1 MAGATKMPGRA
12 PRLRQAERVRLDD
25 LLAALDDQP
34 ALRGLSVLGV
44 DADRFATV
52 ELRAAAH
59 DSRRLVPGDLFCCV
73 RGRLHDGHDHAAA
86 AVAAGAAALLVERPL
101 GLGVP
106 ELVVPD
112 VRRAM
117 GPVAAVLLG
126 DPSATLDVVGV
137 TGTNGKT
144 TTTHLLAAV
153 LNRAGRNCG
162 VIGTL
167 SGVRTTPEAPEL
179 QQLLA
184 AFLAEGRRSVAMEVS
199 SHALDLHRVDGTHF
213 RVAVFTNLSRDHLD
227 HHADMAAYFQA
238 KAMLFEPDRCEL
250 AVLCTDDPHG
260 RLLLDAALVPSLGY
274 GIADATDLEIS
285 ETGSRF
291 TWRGVAMAI
300 ALPGRFNVLNALAAA
315 TVAAHLGV
323 PPEVIAAGL
332 ADVSSIP
339 GRFELVHEGQPFVAA
354 VDFAHT
360 PDGLENLLVAA
371 RELAGPGRVV
381 VVFGAGGDRDP
392 SKRPEMGE
400 VVARLAD
407 VVVLTTDNPRH
418 EDPAAIMASV
428 QRGLADHPDVTSE
441 PDRAAAIALGVA
453 ACRPGDVLLVA
464 GKGHETTQTI
474 GDVVTPFVDREVLAG
489 ALRARAAEVGW

>member
-1 MAGATKMPGRA
+1 M
-12 PRLRQAERVRLDD
+12 RLDD

-274 GIADATDLEIS
+274 GIADAADLEIS

-360 PDGLENLLVAA
+360 PDA
-371 RELAGPGRVV
+371 LAGVLGSPARTRPGLRCRTRANGSWRRLASPSRSTGWIHCWWRRASWPARAGWWWCSGRVAI
-381 VVFGAGGDRDP
+381 GTLP
-392 SKRPEMGE
+392 SAPRWARWWPDWPMWWCSPPITLDTRTRLRSWLPCSVDSPTIPTSRVSPTGRPPSRSGW
-400 VVARLAD
+400 
-407 VVVLTTDNPRH
+407 RH
-418 EDPAAIMASV
+418 AAPATCSSW
-428 QRGLADHPDVTSE
+428 P
-441 PDRAAAIALGVA
+441 
-453 ACRPGDVLLVA
+453 
-464 GKGHETTQTI
+464 
-474 GDVVTPFVDREVLAG
+474 
-489 ALRARAAEVGW
+489 ARATRPPRPSATW

>member
-1 MAGATKMPGRA
+1 MPGR
-12 PRLRQAERVRLDD
+12 PRRLRQAERVRLER
-25 LLAALDDQP
+25 LLAALDHLQP
-34 ALRGLSVLGV
+34 PLGALSVIGV
-44 DADRFATV
+44 DADLD
-52 ELRAAAH
+52 LRAATH
-59 DSRRLVPGDLFCCV
+59 DSRQVRPGDLFCCV
-73 RGRLHDGHDHAAA
+73 PGRHHDGHDHAPA

-117 GPVAAVLLG
+117 GPVAATLLG
-126 DPSATLDVVGV
+126 DPSATLDVIGV

-144 TTTHLLAAV
+144 TTTHLLAAI

-199 SHALDLHRVDGTHF
+199 SHALDLHRVDGTRF

-238 KAMLFEPDRCEL
+238 KASLFQPGRCEL

-260 RLLLDAALVPSLGY
+260 RLLFDAAQVPSVGY
-274 GIADATDLEIS
+274 GIADADDLRIS
-285 ETGSRF
+285 PEGSAF
-291 TWRGVAMAI
+291 TWRGVPVTI

-323 PPEVIAAGL
+323 TPEVVAAGL
-332 ADVSSIP
+332 ADVVSIP
-339 GRFELVHEGQPFVAA
+339 GRFERVDEGQPFVAA

-371 RELAGPGRVV
+371 RELAGGGRVV

-392 SKRPEMGE
+392 TKRPEMGE

-418 EDPAAIMASV
+418 EDPAAIMAAV
-428 QRGLADHPDVTSE
+428 HRGLADHPAVTTE

-453 ACRPGDVLLVA
+453 AAGPGDVLLVA

-474 GDVVTPFVDREVLAG
+474 GDVVTPFVDRDVLAA
-489 ALRARAAEVGW
+489 ALRARAAEAAW

>member
-1 MAGATKMPGRA
+1 M
-12 PRLRQAERVRLDD
+12 RLDD

-199 SHALDLHRVDGTHF
+199 SRWCA
-213 RVAVFTNLSRDHLD
+213 
-227 HHADMAAYFQA
+227 
-238 KAMLFEPDRCEL
+238 C
-250 AVLCTDDPHG
+250 
-260 RLLLDAALVPSLGY
+260 
-274 GIADATDLEIS
+274 
-285 ETGSRF
+285 
-291 TWRGVAMAI
+291 
-300 ALPGRFNVLNALAAA
+300 
-315 TVAAHLGV
+315 TVACPASRS
-323 PPEVIAAGL
+323 PPSG
-332 ADVSSIP
+332 S
-339 GRFELVHEGQPFVAA
+339 
-354 VDFAHT
+354 
-360 PDGLENLLVAA
+360 
-371 RELAGPGRVV
+371 
-381 VVFGAGGDRDP
+381 
-392 SKRPEMGE
+392 
-400 VVARLAD
+400 
-407 VVVLTTDNPRH
+407 
-418 EDPAAIMASV
+418 
-428 QRGLADHPDVTSE
+428 
-441 PDRAAAIALGVA
+441 
-453 ACRPGDVLLVA
+453 
-464 GKGHETTQTI
+464 
-474 GDVVTPFVDREVLAG
+474 
-489 ALRARAAEVGW
+489 

>member
-1 MAGATKMPGRA
+1 MPLFVTPG
-12 PRLRQAERVRLDD
+12 VRK
-25 LLAALDDQP
+25 
-34 ALRGLSVLGV
+34 
-44 DADRFATV
+44 
-52 ELRAAAH
+52 
-59 DSRRLVPGDLFCCV
+59 
-73 RGRLHDGHDHAAA
+73 
-86 AVAAGAAALLVERPL
+86 AAAL
-101 GLGVP
+101 
-106 ELVVPD
+106 
-112 VRRAM
+112 
-117 GPVAAVLLG
+117 VAGNFYGNPARDLVLL
-126 DPSATLDVVGV
+126 GV

-144 TTTHLLAAV
+144 TTTHLLAAI

-199 SHALDLHRVDGTHF
+199 SHALDLHRVDGTRF

-238 KAMLFEPDRCEL
+238 KASLFEPGRCEL

-260 RLLLDAALVPSLGY
+260 RLLFDAAQVPSVGY
-274 GIADATDLEIS
+274 GIADADDLRIS
-285 ETGSRF
+285 PEGSAF
-291 TWRGVAMAI
+291 TWRGVPVAI

-323 PPEVIAAGL
+323 TPEVVAAGL
-332 ADVSSIP
+332 ADVASIP
-339 GRFELVHEGQPFVAA
+339 GRFERVDEGQPFVAA

-371 RELAGPGRVV
+371 RELAGGGRVV

-392 SKRPEMGE
+392 TKRPEMGE

-418 EDPAAIMASV
+418 EDPAAIMAAV
-428 QRGLADHPDVTSE
+428 HRGLADHPAVTTE

-453 ACRPGDVLLVA
+453 AAGPGDVLLVA

-474 GDVVTPFVDREVLAG
+474 GDVVTPFVDRDVLAA
-489 ALRARAAEVGW
+489 ALRARAAEGAW